1 MLGRSNINHSSNSND
16 DVSKKFYELSKQ
28 ATLAESN
35 GDHLS
40 AVNLYMAAYEVA
52 KNSEEI
58 VKDAVEGIKKAWNIV
73 LAQKNRP
80 LAEYV
85 FDILCKHISEP
96 EINTYSD
103 QLHDLMLDKL
113 KGLGVPIEHLQDTNS
128 ANDALNKMKD
138 FISGMDDKKAPEPK
152 QIQKPKE
159 EKPTE
164 NKAAEKD
171 AYYIRREIN
180 KYDNLV
186 GFDTAIQSMRK
197 SGVIGKE
204 NSERMQ
210 LVERLNKEHGLNRI
224 SFSETMIFTSPSRV
238 DANLFMEATASEIGL
253 PCIQMHMDDNVQ
265 GSSVLCMMAPADS
278 NFRLNPSRTGF
289 NGKGIL
295 MLEDVDTWNFPDAE
309 DMPAEDGL
317 AGFFSAQM
325 SRGIAEVT
333 NLIDV
338 ALDDPN
344 ILVMATVGDKVDEVE
359 VRKNLGADNF
369 TIVRIDNP
377 TDRERAAIWAK
388 LAQDHPSLRA
398 FSTQKLVD
406 YSKNMS
412 RYDIEVA
419 VHEALEDAYK
429 LGMKKGEY
437 IPLSIVNIVER
448 LADHQPLDSSEYKKL
463 EDVATADFKK
473 ELENIDDIL
482 K

>member
-1 MLGRSNINHSSNSND
+1 MLGRSNINSSSNSND
-16 DVSKKFYELSKQ
+16 EISKKFYELSKQ

-35 GDHLS
+35 GDYLS
-40 AVNLYMAAYEVA
+40 AVNLYLAAYEAA
-52 KNSEEI
+52 KNSEDLL
-58 VKDAVEGIKKAWNIV
+58 KDAVEGIKKAWNIV

-85 FDILCKHISEP
+85 FDALCKHIKEP
-96 EINTYSD
+96 EINTYAD

-113 KGLGVPIEHLQDTNS
+113 KGLGVPVGHLQDTNS

-138 FISGMDDKKAPEPK
+138 FISGMDDKKAQEPK

-159 EKPTE
+159 EKHTE
-164 NKAAEKD
+164 NKSADKD

-186 GFDTAIQSMRK
+186 GFDNAIQNMRK
-197 SGVIGKE
+197 TGVVGKE

-295 MLEDVDTWNFPDAE
+295 MLEDVDT
-309 DMPAEDGL
+309 
-317 AGFFSAQM
+317 
-325 SRGIAEVT
+325 
-333 NLIDV
+333 
-338 ALDDPN
+338 
-344 ILVMATVGDKVDEVE
+344 
-359 VRKNLGADNF
+359 
-369 TIVRIDNP
+369 
-377 TDRERAAIWAK
+377 
-388 LAQDHPSLRA
+388 
-398 FSTQKLVD
+398 
-406 YSKNMS
+406 
-412 RYDIEVA
+412 
-419 VHEALEDAYK
+419 
-429 LGMKKGEY
+429 
-437 IPLSIVNIVER
+437 
-448 LADHQPLDSSEYKKL
+448 
-463 EDVATADFKK
+463 
-473 ELENIDDIL
+473 
-482 K
+482 

>member
-1 MLGRSNINHSSNSND
+1 MLGRSNINSSSNSND
-16 DVSKKFYELSKQ
+16 EISKKFYELSKQ
-28 ATLAESN
+28 ATFAESN
-35 GDHLS
+35 GDYLS
-40 AVNLYMAAYEVA
+40 AVNLYLAAYEAA
-52 KNSEEI
+52 KNSEDLL
-58 VKDAVEGIKKAWNIV
+58 KDAVEGIKKAWNIV

-85 FDILCKHISEP
+85 FDALCKHMKEP

-113 KGLGVPIEHLQDTNS
+113 KGLGVPVGHLQDTNS

-138 FISGMDDKKAPEPK
+138 FISGMDDKKTQEPK

-159 EKPTE
+159 EKHTE
-164 NKAAEKD
+164 NKSADKD

-186 GFDTAIQSMRK
+186 GFDNAIQNMRK
-197 SGVIGKE
+197 TGVVGKE

-295 MLEDVDTWNFPDAE
+295 MLEDVDT
-309 DMPAEDGL
+309 
-317 AGFFSAQM
+317 
-325 SRGIAEVT
+325 
-333 NLIDV
+333 
-338 ALDDPN
+338 
-344 ILVMATVGDKVDEVE
+344 
-359 VRKNLGADNF
+359 
-369 TIVRIDNP
+369 
-377 TDRERAAIWAK
+377 
-388 LAQDHPSLRA
+388 
-398 FSTQKLVD
+398 
-406 YSKNMS
+406 
-412 RYDIEVA
+412 
-419 VHEALEDAYK
+419 
-429 LGMKKGEY
+429 
-437 IPLSIVNIVER
+437 
-448 LADHQPLDSSEYKKL
+448 
-463 EDVATADFKK
+463 
-473 ELENIDDIL
+473 
-482 K
+482 

>member
-1 MLGRSNINHSSNSND
+1 MLGRSNINSSSNSD
-16 DVSKKFYELSKQ
+16 DEISKKFYELSKQ

-35 GDHLS
+35 GDYLS
-40 AVNLYMAAYEVA
+40 AVNLYLAAYEAA
-52 KNSEEI
+52 KNSEDLL
-58 VKDAVEGIKKAWNIV
+58 KDAVEGIKKAWNIV

-85 FDILCKHISEP
+85 FDALCKHMKEP

-113 KGLGVPIEHLQDTNS
+113 KGLGVPVGHLQDTNS

-138 FISGMDDKKAPEPK
+138 FISGMDDKKTQEPK

-159 EKPTE
+159 EKHTE
-164 NKAAEKD
+164 NKSADKD

-186 GFDTAIQSMRK
+186 GFDNAIQNMRK
-197 SGVIGKE
+197 TGVVGKE

-295 MLEDVDTWNFPDAE
+295 MLEDVDT
-309 DMPAEDGL
+309 
-317 AGFFSAQM
+317 
-325 SRGIAEVT
+325 
-333 NLIDV
+333 
-338 ALDDPN
+338 
-344 ILVMATVGDKVDEVE
+344 
-359 VRKNLGADNF
+359 
-369 TIVRIDNP
+369 
-377 TDRERAAIWAK
+377 
-388 LAQDHPSLRA
+388 
-398 FSTQKLVD
+398 
-406 YSKNMS
+406 
-412 RYDIEVA
+412 
-419 VHEALEDAYK
+419 
-429 LGMKKGEY
+429 
-437 IPLSIVNIVER
+437 
-448 LADHQPLDSSEYKKL
+448 
-463 EDVATADFKK
+463 
-473 ELENIDDIL
+473 
-482 K
+482 